1 MRIIMSL
8 WLFLIPLLANLFC
21 SHVVLVAGQCQS
33 DQKSLLLQLKSS
45 LNFTLNQSVHLVKW
59 NQDTDCCNWSGVNCD
74 GGGRVIGL
82 NLSFESISGGIENST
97 GLFGLQHLQRLDLAF
112 NQFNASQIPSRLAN
126 LTNLTYLNLSNA
138 GFAGQIPIEISN
150 LARLDSL
157 DLSTLSFPG
166 TALLKLENPKL
177 KVLVQD
183 LTLLTELYLDG
194 VNISANGNEW
204 CQALSSSL
212 TNLQVLSLSTC
223 FLSGPIHPDLVNLRL
238 LSEIRLDQNNLST
251 TVPDFFAD
259 FSNLK
264 SLRFSSCGL
273 NGNFPEKIFQVQT
286 LETLDL
292 SNNKLLRGSVP
303 HILMNKSLRTLM
315 LRDTNFSGNT
325 LPHSIGNIKHLS
337 RIELA
342 GCNFTGTIPTSISD
356 LTELVYLDLSDN
368 NFSGQIPSFHMSKN
382 LTYLDL
388 SRNVLTGVIS
398 STDWPQLVNLVYVD
412 LRNNLLNG
420 IIPPS
425 LFELPS
431 LQKLQLANNQFDGQ
445 VLELTNASSSI
456 LDTLDLSGNG
466 LVGPIPK
473 SIFQLKNLKILLLSS
488 NKFNGTVH
496 LDTIQRLANLTTL
509 DLSYNNLTVIASSS
523 SSFLPR
529 FTTLKL
535 ASCKLRK
542 IPNLKNQSR
551 LFHLDLSD
559 NQIPGEVPNWIWEIT
574 NWPNGSLNHLN
585 LSRNSLVG
593 LQEPYSISNLIVLDL
608 HANLLQGK
616 IPPPPRNAV
625 YVDYSNNNLSSSIP
639 ADIGDVL
646 STAVFFSLSNNRLTG
661 VIPQSMCHAT
671 NLKVLNLSNNSLNGT
686 VPTCLTEGTQ
696 TLGVL
701 NLRGNNLNGSI
712 PGTFPRNCVLQT
724 LDLNGNQLVGM
735 VPKSL
740 ANCTMLEVLDLGNN
754 QIIDTFPCW
763 LKNVSSLRVLVLRSN
778 KFYGNIGC
786 PDVNNSWPRLQIVDL
801 ASNLFSGNLPH
812 RCLRTWQA
820 MMVDEDEAQS
830 NFKHLRFEFLR
841 LSQLYYQDAVTV
853 TFKGLEM
860 ELVKILTIFTSIDL
874 SNNSFQGPIPE
885 EMGKFKSLYLLN
897 LSHNALT
904 GPIPSNIGNLRQ
916 LESLDLS
923 NNSLSGE
930 IPSQLASLTFL
941 SVLNL
946 SYNHFVGRIPSG
958 TQIQSFDPTSFE
970 GNEGLCG
977 SPLPNKCTTN
987 SSDSQSPAAP
997 NNEYD
1002 WQFILMGIGFGIGS
1016 GLVVAPI
1023 MFSKKVNRWYD
1034 NHIDKFLTVILP
1046 MVGLVYTNSHQR
1058 RIQAEEILEDENTDE
1073 EEEEDYEFEP
1083 ETEEFRGRYCVLCSK
1098 LDITR
1103 KKVIHDP
1110 NCTCHDSPP
1119 TSFSSTTSSSSSSL
1133 AVLR

>member
-1 MRIIMSL
+1 MRIIML
-8 WLFLIPLLANLFC
+8 WWLFLIPFLANLFC

-33 DQKSLLLQLKSS
+33 DQRSLLLQLRSN
-45 LNFTLNQSVHLVKW
+45 LNFTKNHSVHLVKW
-59 NQDTDCCNWSGVNCD
+59 NQTKDCCNWSGVDCD
-74 GGGRVIGL
+74 AGGRVIGL
-82 NLSFESISGGIENST
+82 DLSSESISGGIENSN
-97 GLFGLQHLQRLDLAF
+97 GLLGLQYLQKLNLAF
-112 NQFNASQIPSRLAN
+112 NGFGQIEIPSRLAN
-126 LTNLTYLNLSNA
+126 LTDLTYLNLSNA
-138 GFAGQIPIEISN
+138 GFVGQIPIAISRMT
-150 LARLDSL
+150 RLVTL
-157 DLSTLSFPG
+157 DLSSQTFLGSI
-166 TALLKLENPKL
+166 LLKLETPNL
-177 KVLVQD
+177 KVLVQN
-183 LTLLTELYLDG
+183 LTVLRELYLDG

-204 CQALSSSL
+204 CQALSSL
-212 TNLQVLSLSTC
+212 LNLQVLSLSTC
-223 FLSGPIHPDLVNLRL
+223 FLSGPIHPDLMKLRL
-238 LSEIRLDQNNLST
+238 LSEIRLDQNNLSSP
-251 TVPDFFAD
+251 VPDFFAD

-273 NGNFPEKIFQVQT
+273 NGTFPEKIFLVQT

-303 HILMNKSLRTLM
+303 HILMNNSLRTLM
-315 LRDTNFSGNT
+315 LSDTNFSGNT
-325 LPHSIGNIKHLS
+325 LPDSIGNLKHLS

-356 LTELVYLDLSDN
+356 LTELVYLDLSAN
-368 NFSGQIPSFHMSKN
+368 NFSGQILSFHMSKN

-388 SRNVLTGVIS
+388 SRNFLNGVIS

-420 IIPPS
+420 SIPPS
-425 LFELPS
+425 LLSLPS
-431 LQKLQLANNQFDGQ
+431 LQQLQLGNNQFDGQ
-445 VLELTNASSSI
+445 ILELPNASSSV
-456 LDTLDLSGNG
+456 LDILDLSGNRV
-466 LVGPIPK
+466 VGSIPK

-488 NKFNGTVH
+488 NKFNGTIK
-496 LDTIQRLANLTTL
+496 LDSIQRLANLTTL
-509 DLSYNNLTVIASSS
+509 DLSYNSLAVNANSSN
-523 SSFLPR
+523 SFLPR

-535 ASCKLRK
+535 ASCNLNK

-559 NQIPGEVPNWIWEIT
+559 NQISGEIPNWIWEIA
-574 NWPNGSLNHLN
+574 NWPNGSLTHLN
-585 LSRNSLVG
+585 LSSNFLVG
-593 LQEPYSISNLIVLDL
+593 LQEPFSILNLIVLDL
-608 HANLLQGK
+608 HSNQLQGK
-616 IPPPPRNAV
+616 IPLPPPTAV

-639 ADIGDVL
+639 ADIGNVL
-646 STAVFFSLSNNRLTG
+646 STALFFSLSNNRLTG
-661 VIPQSMCHAT
+661 VIPWSICNAT
-671 NLKVLNLSNNSLNGT
+671 SLQVLDLSNNNLSGM
-686 VPTCLTEGTQ
+686 VPTCLTERIQ

-701 NLRGNNLNGSI
+701 NLRGNNLKGSI
-712 PGTFPRNCVLQT
+712 PGKFPGNCGLQT
-724 LDLNGNQLVGM
+724 LDFNGNQLEGM

-754 QIIDTFPCW
+754 QINDSFPCW

-778 KFYGNIGC
+778 HFYGTIDC
-786 PDVNNSWPRLQIVDL
+786 PEVNGSWPRLQIVDL
-801 ASNLFSGNLPH
+801 ASNNFSGNLPGE
-812 RCLRTWQA
+812 CLTTWQA

-874 SNNSFQGPIPE
+874 SNNHFQGPIPG
-885 EMGKFKSLYLLN
+885 EMGNFKSLYLLN

-904 GPIPSNIGNLRQ
+904 GPIPSTIGDLRQ

-923 NNSLSGE
+923 MNNLSGV
-930 IPSQLASLTFL
+930 IPAQLAKLNFL
-941 SVLNL
+941 SFLNL
-946 SYNHFVGRIPSG
+946 SYNHFVGKIPSS
-958 TQIQSFDPTSFE
+958 TQLQSFSPTSYE

-977 SPLPNKCTTN
+977 SPLTKCTTN
-987 SSDSQSPAAP
+987 SSKFQPSASDSS
-997 NNEYD
+997 NEFD

-1023 MFSKKVNRWYD
+1023 MFSKRVNRCCD
-1034 NHIDKFLTVILP
+1034 NHIDKILMVILP
-1046 MVGLVYTNSHQR
+1046 MVGFVYTNSHQR
-1058 RIQAEEILEDENTDE
+1058 RIQEEEIPEDENTDE
-1073 EEEEDYEFEP
+1073 DEEEDYGFEP
-1083 ETEEFRGRYCVLCSK
+1083 ESEEFRGRYCVLCSK

-1119 TSFSSTTSSSSSSL
+1119 TSFSSTTSSTSSSL